1 MTLSF
6 LVSFPLTFGALFS
19 KNLFLCNTL
28 FLHNTLFIR
37 SKVLF
42 HNICCF
48 SLHMSLHTLL
58 SHNTLFLYNTLFI
71 RSKVLFY
78 NICCFGLHM
87 PLHTLLSRNILLSH
101 NNLFIHNTLFIRSK
115 VLFYNICCYGLHMS
129 LHTLFSRNILLS
141 HNTLF
146 IHNILLPNR
155 TLFIRSKVLF
165 YNICCLSLHMSRSDS
180 EISSLMVLQHFV
192 LTKPLFWYNICYDR
206 TFVLLARLCPTVTEM
221 VRFEYRTFVL
231 QQQMLSKNKVLH
243 LLPHCLVDLFEH
255 YSKLLGRLTTLY
267 ESVA

>member
-1 MTLSF
+1 MSLSF

-19 KNLFLCNTL
+19 NNLFLCNTL

-58 SHNTLFLYNTLFI
+58 SHNTLFLYI
-71 RSKVLFY
+71 
-78 NICCFGLHM
+78 
-87 PLHTLLSRNILLSH
+87 
-101 NNLFIHNTLFIRSK
+101 TLFIRSK

-129 LHTLFSRNILLS
+129 LHTLLS

-146 IHNILLPNR
+146 IHNILLPNS

>member
-1 MTLSF
+1 MSLSF

-19 KNLFLCNTL
+19 NNLFLCNTL

-42 HNICCF
+42 
-48 SLHMSLHTLL
+48 
-58 SHNTLFLYNTLFI
+58 
-71 RSKVLFY
+71 Y
-78 NICCFGLHM
+78 NICCYGLYM
-87 PLHTLLSRNILLSH
+87 SLHTLLSRNILLSH
-101 NNLFIHNTLFIRSK
+101 S
-115 VLFYNICCYGLHMS
+115 
-129 LHTLFSRNILLS
+129 
-141 HNTLF
+141 
-146 IHNILLPNR
+146 

-243 LLPHCLVDLFEH
+243 LLLHCLVDLFEH